1 MDLPTSHAEG
11 DVYVDLHQHGVKCI
25 PTPIAAGDVRHGANA
40 SFCTRTQEFL
50 GDDEPKLIL
59 YRLLLKEIGEP
70 LERYRDSKQLVHVLY
85 LCVTGS
91 SFVVCAYPSMLLTHL
106 INS

>member
-70 LERYRDSKQLVHVLY
+70 LETYRDSRQLVTTLAR
-85 LCVTGS
+85 CITGS
-91 SFVVCAYPSMLLTHL
+91 FLFICLLRA
-106 INS
+106 SD